1 MGRQKGYRKPTEQYL
16 REYQTELR
24 LLANGV
30 SMRQVSKLT
39 GRSVNTLAKLKKY
52 I

>member
-1 MGRQKGYRKPTEQYL
+1 MGRQKGYRKPAEQYL
-16 REYQTELR
+16 KEYQTELR
-24 LLANGV
+24 LLANGE

>member
-1 MGRQKGYRKPTEQYL
+1 MGRTEGYRKPKEQYL
-16 REYQTELR
+16 KDYQKELR

-39 GRSVNTLAKLKKY
+39 GRSVNTLAKLKRY